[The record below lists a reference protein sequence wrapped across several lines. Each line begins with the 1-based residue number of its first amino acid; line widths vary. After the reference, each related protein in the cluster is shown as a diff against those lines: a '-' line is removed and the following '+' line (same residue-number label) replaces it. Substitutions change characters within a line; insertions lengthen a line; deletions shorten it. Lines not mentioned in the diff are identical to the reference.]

1 MVLIIENQPGEQE
14 GKKKLSTI
22 QEIKMAI
29 HTAHSSYL
37 HVCIYSFT
45 SISMLLLL
53 FLVTK
58 LCPTLLQPHGL

>member
-14 GKKKLSTI
+14 GKKLSAI

-37 HVCIYSFT
+37 RVCIYSFT
-45 SISMLLLL
+45 SMSMLLLL
-53 FLVTK
+53 FFS
-58 LCPTLLQPHGL
+58 H